1 MNEYIV
7 ALNIYNDIN
16 RLIFQSYFMTNSL
29 SEDISLAISLISFN
43 SNLYRFLFV
52 GLEYETSIAFQ
63 FENLFGIVSKLLK
76 IEQRSAVKRKTI
88 GIFV

>member
-29 SEDISLAISLISFN
+29 SEDISLAFISLN